1 MFPRKQQMPCCVP
14 VLVPGKRPRDSP
26 LGSSSL
32 SGDLLLLC
40 PLPLPSP
47 FLPFP
52 SLPLLL
58 PTTHPLSWLAW
69 VLGDGPG
76 WSPLLNFL
84 KKYLFIWLC
93 WVLVAARAFLELW
106 RTGFSLRWLLC
117 GSRALG
123 SVLVATGVSCSLAWD
138 IFPDQGSNLCLLHWQ
153 EDSWPLSHWGSPCLF
168 LKHLPGHLRLHF
180 LTLTRENLV
189 SEAQDLS
196 NYCACFAFSVSL
208 LKLLKAG
215 NVLFLPSAPWS

>member
-1 MFPRKQQMPCCVP
+1 MPCCVP
-14 VLVPGKRPRDSP
+14 VLAPGIETQGFPSGVLIPLWWSP
-26 LGSSSL
+26 ATLPT
-32 SGDLLLLC
+32 
-40 PLPLPSP
+40 PLPLPTLSI
-47 FLPFP
+47 P
-52 SLPLLL
+52 STPPPNRTLCLDLHGCWGMALADLLCSIKKKKSICL
-58 PTTHPLSWLAW
+58 FGCAGSWL
-69 VLGDGPG
+69 LRG
-76 WSPLLNFL
+76 
-84 KKYLFIWLC
+84 LFSSWGAQASHC
-93 WVLVAARAFLELW
+93 
-106 RTGFSLRWLLC
+106 GGSSC

-208 LKLLKAG
+208 LKLLKAR